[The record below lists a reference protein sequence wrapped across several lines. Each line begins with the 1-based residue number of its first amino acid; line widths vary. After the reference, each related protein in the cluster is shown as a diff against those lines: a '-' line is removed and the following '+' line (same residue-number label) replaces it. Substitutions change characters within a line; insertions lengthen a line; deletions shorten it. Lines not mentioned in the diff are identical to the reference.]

1 MQAEDDSLEVLD
13 RSECLEL
20 LAAAS
25 VGRVVFTDRGL
36 PVVLPVTFMLED
48 DAVVFRTDVG
58 SRLATKTK
66 GAVVAFE
73 VDDVEPALRVG
84 WSVSVHGQ
92 ATTSTAPAGLRSRLV
107 PWAPGS
113 RDEIV
118 RIPLAVVTGRR
129 IRPRPGGTSRVWL
142 HTPPS
147 EDDRTEQP

>member
-1 MQAEDDSLEVLD
+1 MQAEDDSLEVLG

-36 PVVLPVTFMLED
+36 PVVLPVTFMLEE

-58 SRLATKTK
+58 SRLATKTN

-92 ATTSTAPAGLRSRLV
+92 ATTGPAPAGL
-107 PWAPGS
+107 S
-113 RDEIV
+113 RDWC
-118 RIPLAVVTGRR
+118 
-129 IRPRPGGTSRVWL
+129 PGHRGPATRSCAY
-142 HTPPS
+142 PS
-147 EDDRTEQP
+147 PS